1 MTEKK
6 ALYADYQK
14 AREEMRSLQTAKANV
29 DRILGENTLTVER
42 ESEKE
47 GR

>member
-14 AREEMRSLQTAKANV
+14 ARAEMRSLQTAKANV
-29 DRILGENTLTVER
+29 DRILNTSVIGEAMQQ
-42 ESEKE
+42 EKN